1 MSLRELHVSP
11 RAMLFAILSFDVI
24 SVCAGFI
31 AALVRGVPVT
41 TYVARTG
48 YMHYLS
54 FAHFLLVAFLALLI
68 FIFRFKQAST
78 EKLTGSYLLWA
89 FITLASILL
98 VIDQL
103 FWFHDNIGTWI
114 VNLLGIQSSIIVNR
128 AGDFVLLLYAIIGLI
143 LVTVFKSE
151 FIKYKSAFPFLIA
164 EIPVFLLLVALYT
177 LTTST
182 DILNV
187 LMTGSDSV
195 TGCYSWF

>member
-1 MSLRELHVSP
+1 MSLKELHVSP
-11 RAMLFAILSFDVI
+11 RAILFAVLLFDVI

-41 TYVARTG
+41 TYVAATG
-48 YMHYLS
+48 YMDYLS
-54 FAHFLLVAFLALLI
+54 FAHFLIIAFLAFLI
-68 FIFRFKQAST
+68 FIFRLKQEGM
-78 EKLTGSYLLWA
+78 EKPTGSYLLWA
-89 FITLASILL
+89 CITLGSILL

-114 VNLLGIQSSIIVNR
+114 FNSLGIRSAIIVNR
-128 AGDFVLLLYAIIGLI
+128 AGDFVLLLYVIIGLI
-143 LVTVFKSE
+143 LVIIFRSE
-151 FIKYKSAFPFLIA
+151 FIKYKSAFSFLIA
-164 EIPVFLLLVALYT
+164 EIPLFLLLIVLYT